1 MSPFCPFALSA
12 DFLLTTAEAQVS
24 KHVFSTVKEV
34 LWITPFVFWITASRS
49 TALYSHHILKKGLFM
64 GPLDFKTWRFYQFRI
79 GVITCSRSWWVRF
92 STLIGLFLF
101 FKLIFSRIKKNIY
114 IYILRKSIAFSVSA
128 LYLPYFARQIVDS
141 ETIPFPLWWNRPTQ
155 PSAHSNK
162 GWGRDY
168 HREDCPGS
176 MAN

>member
-114 IYILRKSIAFSVSA
+114 IYFKEKHCLLSKCFIPTLFCQTDCRQWN
-128 LYLPYFARQIVDS
+128 YPLPTMMEQTY
-141 ETIPFPLWWNRPTQ
+141 PTKCSFKQ
-155 PSAHSNK
+155 RV
-162 GWGRDY
+162 G
-168 HREDCPGS
+168 
-176 MAN
+176 